1 MRTKRTYEEIE
12 AIALQYTTLKD
23 FIKNEKSAYTIA
35 ASNGWMPKFTWLK
48 RVNKK
53 WTRENCE
60 AEARKYKTMSE
71 FINGNSSAY
80 KAARKNG
87 WLENYTF
94 FEQKQLKKDEYYK
107 QCYEEAKKYTTY
119 VDFRK
124 YSQKYFT

>member
-1 MRTKRTYEEIE
+1 M
-12 AIALQYTTLKD
+12 
-23 FIKNEKSAYTIA
+23 S
-35 ASNGWMPKFTWLK
+35 KFTWLK

-87 WLENYTF
+87 WLEDYEF
-94 FEQKQLKKDEYYK
+94 FEKKQLKKDLYYK

-119 VDFRK
+119 VEFRK
-124 YSQKYFT
+124 QSPGYFTCASFRGWLKEYDWLTKQNRGRKPKQ

>member
-35 ASNGWMPKFTWLK
+35 ASNDWMSKFTWLK

-53 WTRENCE
+53 WTRETCE

-87 WLENYTF
+87 WLEDYTF
-94 FEQKQLKKDEYYK
+94 F
-107 QCYEEAKKYTTY
+107 
-119 VDFRK
+119 
-124 YSQKYFT
+124 